1 MPPVTDL
8 SIIVVTYN
16 SARHI
21 GACLT
26 SLQRAVEGINA
37 EIVVADNASADG
49 TASAVRAAFPGVT
62 VIEMPENRGF
72 AAGINAGLNASSGR
86 YVAWINPDTEVVE
99 GRFADVVA
107 WLDANEDAG
116 IAGLRLLDAEG
127 NVEPSDRGFPGFHS
141 ALGHRYSLLTRLW
154 PGNPF
159 SKKYLRT
166 HTVREGIARADWV
179 SGAGL
184 VHRRSLAES
193 LGGLDEGFFMYCE
206 DVDFCYRASLA
217 GSGTCYVPLVTLRHE
232 IGASSS
238 TVKPAMIRARHAS
251 LWRYYKKHF
260 RRNPLKDSAAYLGIF
275 TRARW
280 LLMYDALGGR
290 RVK

>member
-1 MPPVTDL
+1 VTDL
-8 SIIVVTYN
+8 SIVVVTYN

-21 GACLT
+21 GACLA
-26 SLQRAVEGINA
+26 SLQRAVSGIAA
-37 EIVVADNASADG
+37 EIVVVDNASSDG
-49 TASAVRAAFPGVT
+49 TPAAVRVRFPGVT
-62 VIEMPENRGF
+62 VIELPANRGF
-72 AAGINAGLNASSGR
+72 AAGINSGVKASTGR
-86 YVAWINPDTEVVE
+86 YIAWINPDTEVVD
-99 GRFADVVA
+99 GQFADVVA
-107 WLDANEDAG
+107 WLDAHESVG
-116 IAGLRLLDAEG
+116 IAGLRLLDADG
-127 NVEPSDRGFPGFHS
+127 NVEPSDRGFPGFHA
-141 ALGHRYSLLTRLW
+141 ALGHRYSLLTRIW

-166 HTVREGIARADWV
+166 HTGRDGVAHADWV

-184 VHRRSLAES
+184 VHRRSLAGA

-206 DVDFCYRASLA
+206 DVDFCYRASLI
-217 GSGTCYVPLVTLRHE
+217 GSGTRYLPLVTLRHE

-238 TVKPAMIRARHAS
+238 AVKPAMIRARHAS

-260 RRNPLKDSAAYLGIF
+260 RRNPLKDAAAYVGIF

>member
-1 MPPVTDL
+1 ML
-8 SIIVVTYN
+8 IVTYN

-21 GACLT
+21 EACLAT
-26 SLQRAVEGINA
+26 LARAAEGLAA
-37 EIVVADNASADG
+37 EIVVIDNDSRDG
-49 TASAVRAAFPGVT
+49 TAALVRERFPSAK
-62 VIEMPENRGF
+62 VIVMPSNRGF
-72 AAGINAGLNASSGR
+72 AAGINAGLAASSGR
-86 YVAWINPDTEVVE
+86 YVAWINPDTEAVD

-107 WLDANEDAG
+107 WLDAHPGVG
-116 IAGLRLLDAEG
+116 IAGLRLLDAAG
-127 NVEPSDRGFPGFHS
+127 RVEPSDRGFPGFHS
-141 ALGHRYSLLTRLW
+141 ALGHRYSILTRVW

-166 HTVREGIARADWV
+166 GSDRDGVARADWV

-184 VHRRSLAES
+184 VHRRALSDR
-193 LGGLDEGFFMYCE
+193 LGGLDEAFFMYCE

-217 GSGTCYVPLVTLRHE
+217 GSETRYLPLVTLRHE

-251 LWRYYKKHF
+251 LWHYYRKHF
-260 RRNPLKDSAAYLGIF
+260 RRNPLKDAAAYLGIF
-275 TRARW
+275 ARCR
-280 LLMYDALGGR
+280 LLLLTDALGAR